1 VQNSKREHF
10 EAASQLPQRQFI
22 EMEHCTDIL
31 NELDYVHG
39 RAVAGEPCGVVI
51 SGPTGSGKSSILKYY
66 KTTWDDKLA
75 AGEPSPIVYI
85 RTPSKPSEILMLESE
100 LKALGDPAP
109 RKGTSNSKRERKEAL
124 IKNLHCKVFI
134 YDDFQHVIEYRGTV
148 VARQLLDELKNI
160 SEEYGVSLVFTGI
173 TTVEIGGLINEQIN
187 SRFSSLRRLKV
198 MTVEND
204 DEFNYFQEFLED
216 FSMTKGITNFDMA
229 SENSVH
235 RFAYACGG
243 DLRILNHIT
252 NKALHYFKLS
262 KDKKIALE
270 HFASAFDDV
279 ISEEWDDIKVRKVNP
294 FDTDKWTTVK
304 RRIGIK

>member
-66 KTTWDDKLA
+66 KTTWDDKLP

>member
-1 VQNSKREHF
+1 MQNSKREHF

-66 KTTWDDKLA
+66 KTTWDDKLP

-198 MTVEND
+198 MSVEND

>member
-1 VQNSKREHF
+1 MQNSKREHF

>member
-1 VQNSKREHF
+1 
-10 EAASQLPQRQFI
+10 
-22 EMEHCTDIL
+22 
-31 NELDYVHG
+31 
-39 RAVAGEPCGVVI
+39 
-51 SGPTGSGKSSILKYY
+51 
-66 KTTWDDKLA
+66 
-75 AGEPSPIVYI
+75 
-85 RTPSKPSEILMLESE
+85 
-100 LKALGDPAP
+100 
-109 RKGTSNSKRERKEAL
+109 
-124 IKNLHCKVFI
+124 
-134 YDDFQHVIEYRGTV
+134 
-148 VARQLLDELKNI
+148 
-160 SEEYGVSLVFTGI
+160 
-173 TTVEIGGLINEQIN
+173 
-187 SRFSSLRRLKV
+187 